1 MPYPA
6 KRKYNLTEFFGN
18 FFANFGRL
26 MIVNILF
33 SIPLAAFV
41 GVLFL
46 IGSQGGGVS
55 FLLVFMLIPL
65 MSPFFAGL
73 TNVCRKLTSVGKVRP
88 IKDFFSGIASNWLFF
103 LVNSVFLYIFSMSVW
118 ASAQFF
124 RGMEMSIELV
134 AYLITIILTAIL
146 FIFVEL
152 SAVVMAVSVELK
164 FTEIIK
170 NSFVLVIKGIT
181 NHLKTLFS
189 LMFALTLVYSLVLLV
204 REPIALSIIFGVL
217 MVTVLPAFLMYII
230 VYNSYQTVEKLVI
243 LPFSKEQK
251 QAAESA
257 LEKAADEAL
266 TIEDLEP
273 LAKGDPEEY
282 VFLNGKTVKRKTI
295 LKMIEVRKNSAKIN
309 EAADI

>member
-103 LVNSVFLYIFSMSVW
+103 LVNSVFLYIFS
-118 ASAQFF
+118 
-124 RGMEMSIELV
+124 
-134 AYLITIILTAIL
+134 
-146 FIFVEL
+146 
-152 SAVVMAVSVELK
+152 
-164 FTEIIK
+164 
-170 NSFVLVIKGIT
+170 
-181 NHLKTLFS
+181 
-189 LMFALTLVYSLVLLV
+189 
-204 REPIALSIIFGVL
+204 
-217 MVTVLPAFLMYII
+217 
-230 VYNSYQTVEKLVI
+230 
-243 LPFSKEQK
+243 
-251 QAAESA
+251 
-257 LEKAADEAL
+257 
-266 TIEDLEP
+266 
-273 LAKGDPEEY
+273 
-282 VFLNGKTVKRKTI
+282 
-295 LKMIEVRKNSAKIN
+295 
-309 EAADI
+309 